1 MGLRSPEQ
9 FEASLRDN
17 RVVYYAGERVAD
29 VTRHPYL
36 RIGVGTARVEYEL
49 AESPAHRGLCVAVRA
64 DGELYSRYLQP
75 PRSTADLLARR
86 ALVELGARYA
96 LGFPPF
102 AKDGGSDALN
112 ACLVAS
118 AHADHVLGTRY
129 HGRVQ
134 EFARYLQDGDLSLA
148 VAMTDVKGDRS
159 RRPSQQDHPDYYLR
173 IVDRRSDG
181 IVVRGAKAH
190 ITSAPHT
197 NEVLVVPTRAM
208 TREDADYA
216 VAFAVPVNT
225 PGITVI
231 ARPGAALDEFDF
243 PVSARFDMWEGLV
256 IFQDVFVP
264 WERVF
269 LAGEWQFAGIY
280 TGMFANFHR
289 FTAACYKYA
298 SGELLAGAAQ
308 CIAEYNGVDRAP
320 HVREKIAW
328 LVMYAETIHGLT
340 LAAASQPMTD
350 PLTGLCYP
358 DPVIGNAAKFYFADN
373 YHTAI
378 KHVQDVAGGLTVTAP
393 MSRDIFHPDLQPLV
407 EHYLGA
413 GPDAP
418 ALERLRMLKF
428 IRDFTAGDTGGL
440 WQVTSIHAEGSLAAE
455 KLAVYREA
463 DLERYRT
470 LARRAAGITPL
481 DM

>member
-1 MGLRSPEQ
+1 MGLRSPKE
-9 FEASLRDN
+9 FEASLRDD
-17 RVVYYAGERVAD
+17 RRVYYNGERVQD
-29 VTRHPYL
+29 VTSHQHL

-49 AESPAHRGLCVAVRA
+49 AENPTYRDVCTVVRD
-64 DGELYSRYLQP
+64 DGELYSRYLQS
-75 PRSTADLLARR
+75 PRTAADLLARR
-86 ALVELGARYA
+86 EVVELGARYA

-112 ACLVAS
+112 AASVAS
-118 AHADHVLGTRY
+118 AHLDKELGTGY
-129 HGRVQ
+129 HVRV
-134 EFARYLQDGDLSLA
+134 EAFRRFLQDGDLSLA

-159 RRPSQQDHPDYYLR
+159 LRPSQQEHPDYYLH
-173 IVDRRSDG
+173 IVERRPDG

-197 NEVLVVPTRAM
+197 NEVLVLPTRAM

-216 VAFAVPVNT
+216 VAFAVPVNS
-225 PGITVI
+225 PGITVV

-243 PVSARFDMWEGLV
+243 PVSSRFDMWEGLV
-256 IFQDVFVP
+256 IFDNVFVP
-264 WERVF
+264 TDRIF
-269 LAGEWQFAGIY
+269 LAGEWQFAGLY

-289 FTAACYKYA
+289 FTASCYKYA
-298 SGELLAGAAQ
+298 SGELLVGAAQ
-308 CIAEYNGVDRAP
+308 CIAEYNGIDRAP

-328 LVMYAETIHGLT
+328 LAMYAETIHGLT
-340 LAAASQPMTD
+340 LAAASSPVTD
-350 PLTGLCYP
+350 PLTGVCYP
-358 DPVIGNAAKFYFADN
+358 DPVLGNAVKFYFADN

-378 KHVQDVAGGLTVTAP
+378 KQVQDLAGGLTVTAP
-393 MSRDIFHPDLQPLV
+393 MARDIFHPELAPLI

-413 GPDAP
+413 GAKAP
-418 ALERLRMLKF
+418 ALERLRMFKF

-463 DLERYRT
+463 DLDRYRR
-470 LARRAAGITPL
+470 LARRAAGITSL
-481 DM
+481 DL